1 VTSIA
6 GLLQGN
12 LLLFVIRRF
21 LSSIPL
27 VLAII
32 VSAFLLIHLSP
43 GDPIS
48 VIVGDST
55 PTAEQLDAL
64 YERYGLNDPLA
75 VQLWNYMIAVLQGD
89 LGYSYVNETPVFD
102 LIMSRVPATL
112 TLMLPSLVLFTIMG
126 VLIGVFVSLR
136 PYSLADNSASFLAV
150 LGYSIPVFWLGQ
162 LLLLVFALWLGW
174 LPSQGM
180 RNLRAGAEG
189 FGIILDVAVHL
200 VLPAVVLGTRYLA
213 INARLA
219 RAGMIESLHQD
230 YVTAAKARG
239 LPPRVVQNHALRN
252 ALIPVVTMLGVNF
265 ADVLTG
271 AVLVEIVFGWPGLGR
286 LLYDAIFARDYPVL
300 MGMFIV
306 ASVSA
311 VVANVL
317 TDIAYSIVD
326 PRVRQG

>member
-1 VTSIA
+1 
-6 GLLQGN
+6 
-12 LLLFVIRRF
+12 
-21 LSSIPL
+21 
-27 VLAII
+27 
-32 VSAFLLIHLSP
+32 
-43 GDPIS
+43 
-48 VIVGDST
+48 
-55 PTAEQLDAL
+55 
-64 YERYGLNDPLA
+64 
-75 VQLWNYMIAVLQGD
+75 
-89 LGYSYVNETPVFD
+89 
-102 LIMSRVPATL
+102 
-112 TLMLPSLVLFTIMG
+112 MLPSLVLFTIMG